1 MVNVATVALFG
12 YDKYQATRMLP
23 ESSER
28 TLDWGGVPAPTPAC
42 AGDAFTLAQMGMCWR
57 VLFGEWRKRGTQ
69 AETWFVE
76 GSPF

>member
-28 TLDWGGVPAPTPAC
+28 TLDWGGGASPNAS
-42 AGDAFTLAQMGMCWR
+42 LRWR
-57 VLFGEWRKRGTQ
+57 RLHLGADGYVLEGTFWGV
-69 AETWFVE
+69 A
-76 GSPF
+76 